1 MDIKN
6 LQFLSAVVEAGSM
19 SGAARRLGTSRSHVS
34 RRLKALEQSMELQLF
49 RRTTRRVEPTQIGWA
64 LYEHAARISQEL
76 GALQATVDD
85 LGKNL
90 RGHIRL
96 SVPVALGQQIVGPL
110 LLEFAELYPEVSLQ
124 LTFSN
129 RIFDLVAAEIDVAI
143 RVTSSPPEAL
153 VARDLGPVDWVL
165 CASPAYLQKRGTPQQ
180 PDDLLALD
188 MVSVN
193 MPEQR
198 LPLELFDGRQTRTL
212 NLRPRLQTEDM
223 PFLKRAAVAGI
234 GCALLPRYSV
244 QHELDQGELTAL
256 LPGYRA
262 RVSAWGDHLYL
273 LTAPNLYPTLATR
286 ALIEFMLSRLRPRPL
301 GEQ

>member
-1 MDIKN
+1 MDIKT

-19 SGAARRLGTSRSHVS
+19 SSAARRLGTSRSHVS
-34 RRLKALEQSMELQLF
+34 RRLKALEQNMQVQLF

-76 GALQATVDD
+76 SALQATVDD

-96 SVPVALGQQIVGPL
+96 SVPVALGQQVVGPL
-110 LLEFAELYPEVSLQ
+110 LLEFASLYPEVSLQ

-143 RVTSSPPEAL
+143 RVTSTPPDTL
-153 VARDLGPVDWVL
+153 VARDLGPVDWAL
-165 CASPAYLQKRGTPQQ
+165 CASPAYLQQHGTPQQ
-180 PDDLLALD
+180 PDDLLKLD

-193 MPEQR
+193 LPEQR

-212 NLRPRLQTEDM
+212 TLRPRLQTEDM
-223 PFLKRAAVAGI
+223 LFLKRAALANI
-234 GCALLPRYSV
+234 GCALLPLYSV
-244 QHELDQGELTAL
+244 QQELDNGELLRL
-256 LPGYRA
+256 LPDYRA
-262 RVSAWGDHLYL
+262 RVSAWGDQLYL

-286 ALIEFMLSRLRPRPL
+286 ALIEFLHSRLSTEL
-301 GEQ
+301 QA

>member
-6 LQFLSAVVEAGSM
+6 LQFLSAVVAAGSM

-34 RRLKALEQSMELQLF
+34 RRLKALEQSMQLQLF

-76 GALQATVDD
+76 NALQATVDD

-96 SVPVALGQQIVGPL
+96 SVPVALGQQVVGPL

-143 RVTSSPPEAL
+143 RVTSTPPEAL
-153 VARDLGPVDWVL
+153 VARDLGPVDWAL
-165 CASPAYLQKRGTPQQ
+165 CASPAYLQSHGTPQQ
-180 PDDLLALD
+180 PDDLLTLD

-193 MPEQR
+193 LPEQR
-198 LPLELFDGRQTRTL
+198 LPLELFDGRQTRVL

-223 PFLKRAAVAGI
+223 PFLRRAALAGI
-234 GCALLPRYSV
+234 GCALLPLYSV
-244 QHELDQGELTAL
+244 QHELNSGELVRL
-256 LPGYRA
+256 LPDYRA
-262 RVSAWGDHLYL
+262 RVSAWGDQLYL

-286 ALIEFMLSRLRPRPL
+286 ALIEFLLSRLRNQL
-301 GEQ
+301 EG

>member
-1 MDIKN
+1 VDIKN

-19 SGAARRLGTSRSHVS
+19 SSAARRLGTSRSHVS
-34 RRLKALEQSMELQLF
+34 RRLKALEQSMQVQLF

-76 GALQATVDD
+76 QALQATVDD

-96 SVPVALGQQIVGPL
+96 SVPVALGQQVVGPL
-110 LLEFAELYPEVSLQ
+110 LLEFANLYPEVSLQ

-143 RVTSSPPEAL
+143 RVTSTPPDTL
-153 VARDLGPVDWVL
+153 VARDLGPVDWAL
-165 CASPAYLQKRGTPQQ
+165 CASPAYLQQHGTPQQ
-180 PDDLLALD
+180 PDDLLQLD

-193 MPEQR
+193 LPEQR
-198 LPLELFDGRQTRTL
+198 LPLELFDGRQTHTL
-212 NLRPRLQTEDM
+212 TLRPRLQTEDM
-223 PFLKRAAVAGI
+223 PFLKRAALANVGF
-234 GCALLPRYSV
+234 ALLPLYSV
-244 QHELDQGELTAL
+244 QHELDSGELSRL
-256 LPGYRA
+256 LPDYRA
-262 RVSAWGDHLYL
+262 RVSAWGDQLYL

-286 ALIEFMLSRLRPRPL
+286 ALIEFLNSRLRAVLQP
-301 GEQ
+301 

>member
-19 SGAARRLGTSRSHVS
+19 SAAARRLGTSRSHVS
-34 RRLKALEQSMELQLF
+34 RRLKALEQSIQVQLF

-76 GALQATVDD
+76 NALQATVDD

-96 SVPVALGQQIVGPL
+96 SVPVALGQQVVGPL
-110 LLEFAELYPEVSLQ
+110 LLEFASLYPEVSLQ

-143 RVTSSPPEAL
+143 RVTTTPPDAL
-153 VARDLGPVDWVL
+153 VARDLGPVDWAL
-165 CASPAYLQKRGTPQQ
+165 CASPRYLQAHGTPQQ
-180 PDDLLALD
+180 PEDLLKID

-193 MPEQR
+193 SHDQR
-198 LPLELFDGRQTRTL
+198 LPLELFDGHETRTL
-212 NLRPRLQTEDM
+212 MLRPRLQTEDM
-223 PFLKRAAVAGI
+223 MFLKRATLAGI
-234 GCALLPRYSV
+234 GCALLPLYSV
-244 QHELDQGELTAL
+244 QQELDNGELQRL
-256 LPGYRA
+256 LPSQRA

-286 ALIEFMLSRLRPRPL
+286 TLIEFLHSRLQVLLPI
-301 GEQ
+301 

>member
-1 MDIKN
+1 MDIKT

-19 SGAARRLGTSRSHVS
+19 SSAARRLGTSRSHVS
-34 RRLKALEQSMELQLF
+34 RRLKALEQSMQVQLF

-76 GALQATVDD
+76 AALQATVDD
-85 LGKNL
+85 LGQNL

-96 SVPVALGQQIVGPL
+96 SVPVALGQQVVGPL
-110 LLEFAELYPEVSLQ
+110 LLEFAALYPEVSLQ

-143 RVTSSPPEAL
+143 RVTSTPPDTL
-153 VARDLGPVDWVL
+153 VARDLGPVDWAL
-165 CASPAYLQKRGTPQQ
+165 CASPAYLQQHGTPQQ
-180 PDDLLALD
+180 PDDLLQLD

-193 MPEQR
+193 LPEQR

-212 NLRPRLQTEDM
+212 TLRPRLQTEDM
-223 PFLKRAAVAGI
+223 LFLKRAALAGI
-234 GCALLPRYSV
+234 GCALLPLYSV
-244 QHELDQGELTAL
+244 QQELDSGELIRL
-256 LPGYRA
+256 LLDQRV
-262 RVSAWGDHLYL
+262 RVSAWGDQLYL

-286 ALIEFMLSRLRPRPL
+286 TLIEFLHSRLRSELPV
-301 GEQ
+301 

>member
-1 MDIKN
+1 MDIKT
-6 LQFLSAVVEAGSM
+6 LQFLCAVVEAGNM

-34 RRLKALEQSMELQLF
+34 RRLKALEQSIQVQLF

-76 GALQATVDD
+76 NALQATVDD

-96 SVPVALGQQIVGPL
+96 SVPVALGQQVVGPL
-110 LLEFAELYPEVSLQ
+110 LLEFANLYPEVSLQ

-143 RVTSSPPEAL
+143 RVTSTPPDTL
-153 VARDLGPVDWVL
+153 VARDLGPVDWAL
-165 CASPAYLQKRGTPQQ
+165 CASPAYLRAHATPQQ
-180 PDDLLALD
+180 PEDLLQLD

-193 MPEQR
+193 VPDQR
-198 LPLELFDGRQTRTL
+198 LSLELFDGHETRILT
-212 NLRPRLQTEDM
+212 LRPRLQTEDM
-223 PFLKRAAVAGI
+223 LFLKRAALADI
-234 GCALLPRYSV
+234 GCALLPLYSV
-244 QHELDQGELTAL
+244 QQELDSGELLRL
-256 LPGYRA
+256 LPKQRV
-262 RVSAWGDHLYL
+262 RVSAWGDQLYL

-286 ALIEFMLSRLRPRPL
+286 TLIEFLHSRLRATL
-301 GEQ
+301 SV